1 MKDYL
6 IIGKLI
12 GAHGVAGELKVFPIT
27 DDARRFSN
35 LTEIM
40 LLNANEKPV
49 RNLKILSTRPAGN
62 NILCTAEGIKDRES
76 AQALFGHYIAVPR
89 ADAVVLPE
97 NSYFIADLIGSR
109 VIDDERGLLGGVS
122 DVLEQSGADVFI
134 VSREQKKD
142 ILIPFLKTIVY
153 RVDIENKEIFV
164 RLPDGLFEIYET

>member
-27 DDARRFSN
+27 DDVRRFSS
-35 LTEIM
+35 IADII
-40 LLNANEKPV
+40 LLDAKEKPLK
-49 RNLKILSTRPAGN
+49 NLKILSTRPAGN

-76 AQALFGHYIAVPR
+76 AQALFGHYVAVPR

-109 VIDDERGLLGGVS
+109 VFDDELGYLGDVS

-134 VSREQKKD
+134 VNRENKKD
-142 ILIPFLKTIVY
+142 ILIPFLKSIVY
-153 RVDIENKEIFV
+153 RVDIENREIFV

>member
-35 LTEIM
+35 LAEIM

-49 RNLKILSTRPAGN
+49 RNLKILSIRPAGN

-153 RVDIENKEIFV
+153 RVDIEKKEIFV

>member
-109 VIDDERGLLGGVS
+109 VIDDEHGLLGGVS

>member
-134 VSREQKKD
+134 VSREHKKD